1 MLTPDLQTAIVS
13 DANLAPSVHNTQPAR
28 WRFSANGIEI
38 WADQKR
44 FLAVGDPLLHDAALS
59 CGAALEGTVMA
70 LAERGLKAV
79 QVQDLW
85 SDETTSADG
94 LRLCARLQVEDG
106 ASPDALNA
114 FIRQRF
120 TWRGAFHPAAS
131 QHLDQFERAIASL
144 GVCTVIRSPA
154 DVEWLAD
161 VNDDLS
167 LKFFSDKAYRNELR
181 FWMRLSRAHPEWDV
195 DGLSAEA
202 MQMSAFE
209 ATGARVAL
217 ASPVFE
223 MLKAIG
229 VARSLISERSKT
241 RSASGIVLFHTPI
254 DVSPVDAGRSFYRM
268 WLELTRASLSAWPM
282 AVVADDPGSNSA
294 CQARFAIPQDH
305 RLINLLRVG
314 TCENPGA
321 RPDTARLPVD
331 KLIVA

>member
-1 MLTPDLQTAIVS
+1 MLTPDLQTAIVT

-28 WRFSANGIEI
+28 WRFSDNEIEI

-44 FLAVGDPLLHDAALS
+44 FLAVGDPLRHDAALS
-59 CGAALEGTVMA
+59 CGAALEGTVIA
-70 LAERGLKAV
+70 LAKRGLKAV
-79 QVQDLW
+79 QIQDLW
-85 SDETTSADG
+85 SEETISADG
-94 LRLCARLQVEDG
+94 LRLCASMQVEVG
-106 ASPDALNA
+106 ASPDALNP

-120 TWRGAFHPAAS
+120 TWRGAFRPGAAR
-131 QHLDQFERAIASL
+131 HLDQFEHELSSL
-144 GVCTVIRSPA
+144 GAGTLIRSREDIA
-154 DVEWLAD
+154 WLAD

-167 LKFFSDKAYRNELR
+167 LKFFSDKAYRDELR
-181 FWMRLSRAHPEWDV
+181 FWMRLSRAHPDWDV

-209 ATGARVAL
+209 ASGARVAL

-241 RSASGIVLFHTPI
+241 CSASGIVLFHTPI
-254 DVSPVDAGRSFYRM
+254 DMSPVDAGRSFYRM
-268 WLELTRASLSAWPM
+268 WLELTRASLVAWPM

-294 CQARFAIPQDH
+294 CQSRFAIPQDH

-314 TCENPGA
+314 ACETPSA

-331 KLIVA
+331 KLILG